1 MTIRIV
7 TDSTCDLPKEIIDQ
21 YNISVVPCY
30 INSGAESFR
39 DQIDITRHDF
49 YSNMANLK
57 RPLKTS
63 APGTGLFTKVYEQLA
78 ADGASQ
84 IISMHI
90 HHGLSNLANAA
101 RLAAQSVNSIKVTV
115 VEAGQLALGLG
126 FMAMKAAQAALDNI
140 SLEKILAMIKE
151 WEERI
156 FVYAALDTVDYL
168 RESGRV
174 PNVVLKISNLLR
186 IKPIIQLHK
195 GEVRLIGQARTPSQ
209 SKSHLLKLMHGL
221 EPLESIAVLHTN
233 AEEKARQLIAEI
245 NNELNHPVDIWISE
259 ATPVLGVHVGPGGI
273 GLACVKAAS

>member
-7 TDSTCDLPKEIIDQ
+7 TDSTCDLPLEIIKQ

-30 INSGAESFR
+30 INTGQDSFR
-39 DQIDITRHDF
+39 DQVDITRHEF
-49 YSNMANLK
+49 YKNMPTFK

-63 APGTGLFTKVYEQLA
+63 APGTGLFTEVYEQLA
-78 ADGASQ
+78 EEGATQ

-101 RLAAQSVNSIKVTV
+101 RLAAKSINPIKVTV

-126 FMAMKAAQAALDNI
+126 FMAIKAAQAALDNL
-140 SLEKILAMIKE
+140 SLEKILALIKE
-151 WEERI
+151 WEERT

-168 RESGRV
+168 RDSGRV
-174 PNVVLKISNLLR
+174 PGVVLKISNLFR

-195 GEVRLIGQARTPSQ
+195 GEVRLIGQARTPMQ
-209 SKSHLLKLMHGL
+209 SKSHLIKLMHGL
-221 EPLESIAVLHTN
+221 GPLERIAVLHTN
-233 AEEKARQLIAEI
+233 AEEKALQLAAEI
-245 NNELNHPVDIWISE
+245 KKDLSDSLDIWISE

-273 GLACVKAAS
+273 GLACVKAAR